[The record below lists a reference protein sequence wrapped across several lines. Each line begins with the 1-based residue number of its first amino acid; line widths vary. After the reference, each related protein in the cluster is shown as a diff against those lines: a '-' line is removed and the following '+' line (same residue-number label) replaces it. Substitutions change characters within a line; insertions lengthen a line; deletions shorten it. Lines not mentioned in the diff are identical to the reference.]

1 MSSERRNE
9 PRVRRN
15 DEVIIEWTDASYD
28 AHHVRAR
35 CLDLSATGMRLQ
47 LDSPVPAGQYIQF
60 AVPTGDFR
68 GSATVR
74 FVRPEGDSFVAG
86 LKFAWQMKTNAA

>member
-15 DEVIIEWTDASYD
+15 DEVVIEWTDASYD
-28 AHHVRAR
+28 VHSVSAR
-35 CLDLSATGMRLQ
+35 CIDLSATGMRLK
-47 LDSPVPAGQYIQF
+47 LSAPVPAGQYVTF
-60 AVPTGDFR
+60 AVPSGEFR

-74 FVRPEGDSFVAG
+74 FVRPEGDRFVAG
-86 LKFAWQMKTNAA
+86 LRFAWQMKTNAA